1 MRAWQRENPT
11 TLGEGVEPEV
21 LRGFKWAQLRVHV
34 HSVAVGFRVVAEQS
48 ARRIGAFV
56 ADDEDIVAAAQL
68 QVRIGK
74 WFAAPFTLQRHQ

>member
-1 MRAWQRENPT
+1 MRAWQSKSPT
-11 TLGEGVEPEV
+11 TLGEGAELQV
-21 LRGFKWAQLRVHV
+21 LRGFKWAQLREHV

-48 ARRIGAFV
+48 ARRIGSFV
-56 ADDEDIVAAAQL
+56 ADDVDIVAAAQL